1 MFRCKDIAEHASRYV
16 DRKLSFV
23 ERVQFRVHLFI
34 CHDCRHFIAQFRLSL
49 ASLRNFK
56 QRPGDDVVAKQ
67 VAALQA
73 ARDQLQSPSP
83 PKT

>member
-16 DRKLSFV
+16 GRQLSFV

-49 ASLRNFK
+49 AALRNFK
-56 QRPGDDVVAKQ
+56 QRPGDDAVAKH
-67 VAALQA
+67 VAALKA
-73 ARDQLQSPSP
+73 ARDQLQSP